1 MFNEKDILARLQAG
15 EDVQTIADEMA
26 AMINNVNKTYIA
38 EKKAAEEKK
47 VAEEAAIA
55 KAKEKRAHK
64 AEGLTAIIQLI
75 GEWLIE
81 NYSEEDPEAVKK
93 AIDAVDVEELVDS
106 LDELVACMRTLNK
119 MSKRTNPTE
128 KKVIKKKIAADP
140 DTVFDDLFK
149 MMNW

>member
-1 MFNEKDILARLQAG
+1 MEIMR
-15 EDVQTIADEMA
+15 DEYDKCYFCKSYDEYEGCEYGCE
-26 AMINNVNKTYIA
+26 NKTGFEPNHDRI
-38 EKKAAEEKK
+38 
-47 VAEEAAIA
+47 IA